1 MLGETSVRLRE
12 AIISGNLL
20 IVKRLLKRFPDL
32 LTNINPE
39 NGWSSLHYA
48 SYHGRYLL
56 CVYLIQLGHD
66 KNEELVTF
74 KGNTCVHLALLNGH
88 EQTTHLLLQ
97 HFPQFI
103 NKKGEKGRTPAHI
116 ACITDNFRCLSLLI
130 GVGADL
136 SAKDHKGETPLHIC
150 LEYSSIECLKLL
162 FQDGYQD
169 VMLDDQLADSYGW
182 KPQEV
187 AETFDF
193 TKVYVKLKKDVKPT
207 MMSSTPNILQSA
219 NFRKAS
225 FPNFRTP
232 VVESTGSFEDRT
244 AAVSNMNTPGPKTNT
259 LPMGSP
265 LSRLPALS
273 TTRKASFSTLS
284 RTEGTSFTSSRKSS
298 DSNRISSSSLL
309 KEVSTDEE
317 SSYNDPNLTVIH
329 NVENGQEHM
338 DDHNHNELSNSIFND
353 IKPNDLE
360 PTFTN
365 LTIGTNGSS
374 SFQSI
379 SPRKD
384 GSSVTRSERSN
395 SALNKTVSSEIIQ
408 KNKCILSNLSDEKV
422 PYEEDDQGKSK
433 LSQDHTS
440 TRSKMSLLKIPI
452 SRVRENHRPED
463 Y

>member
-48 SYHGRYLL
+48 SYYGRYLL

-66 KNEELVTF
+66 KDEELVTF

-116 ACITDNFRCLSLLI
+116 ACLTDNFRCLSLLI

-162 FQDGYQD
+162 LQDGYQS
-169 VMLDDQLADSYGW
+169 VMLDDQLSDSYGW

-193 TKVYVKLKKDVKPT
+193 TKMYSRLKKDVKPT
-207 MMSSTPNILQSA
+207 VMSSTPNILQSA

-232 VVESTGSFEDRT
+232 VVESKGSFEDC
-244 AAVSNMNTPGPKTNT
+244 SSSILNLQTPGPPSNN
-259 LPMGSP
+259 LPVGSP

-273 TTRKASFSTLS
+273 TTRKASFSNIP
-284 RTEGTSFTSSRKSS
+284 RTDNTSSRISS
-298 DSNRISSSSLL
+298 DSNRMSSSSFL

-317 SSYNDPNLTVIH
+317 SSYRDPNATVLH
-329 NVENGQEHM
+329 NIENGQNRM
-338 DDHNHNELSNSIFND
+338 DNFPHNELSSSIFNET
-353 IKPNDLE
+353 KPNDLE
-360 PTFTN
+360 HTFTN
-365 LTIGTNGSS
+365 LTISTNASIS
-374 SFQSI
+374 AHSI

-384 GSSVTRSERSN
+384 GNSVTHSERSN
-395 SALNKTVSSEIIQ
+395 SVLNNTFINDTIQ
-408 KNKCILSNLSDEKV
+408 KNKNILSNLSDEKV
-422 PYEEDDQGKSK
+422 PDEEDSKGKTKS
-433 LSQDHTS
+433 SQDHHS
-440 TRSKMSLLKIPI
+440 TRNKLSLLKIPI
-452 SRVRENHRPED
+452 SRVRENHRSED
-463 Y
+463 